1 MSEHENKTNEELI
14 DLIDE
19 LKQSNESLRDE
30 IRTASSDNN
39 DYDKAI
45 LELSTIA
52 EKSFYAG
59 RDSDL
64 KSTQLKSWLNYKM
77 EERI

>member
-1 MSEHENKTNEELI
+1 MNNKTKEELI
-14 DLIDE
+14 DIIDE
-19 LKQSNESLRDE
+19 LKQSNESLKDDVQ
-30 IRTASSDNN
+30 TASSNNN

-45 LELSTIA
+45 LELTTIA
-52 EKSFYAG
+52 ENSFYAG

-64 KSTQLKSWLNYKM
+64 NQTPLKSWLNYKM

>member
-1 MSEHENKTNEELI
+1 MSEYENKTNEELI
-14 DLIDE
+14 ELIDE
-19 LKQSNESLRDE
+19 LKQSNNDLKTELRD
-30 IRTASSDNN
+30 TAIDNK

-59 RDSDL
+59 RGSDL

-77 EERI
+77 EEML

>member
-1 MSEHENKTNEELI
+1 MNNKTKEELVDI
-14 DLIDE
+14 IDE
-19 LKQSNESLRDE
+19 LKQSNETLKDDVQ
-30 IRTASSDNN
+30 TASSNNN

-64 KSTQLKSWLNYKM
+64 NQTPLKSWLNYKM

>member
-14 DLIDE
+14 ELIEE
-19 LKQSNESLRDE
+19 LKQSNHDLKTELRD
-30 IRTASSDNN
+30 TATDNK

-45 LELSTIA
+45 KDLATIA

-77 EERI
+77 EERL